1 MISKIQNK
9 NNIATY
15 KKILVKKL
23 KLIASRNPKKR
34 SRICIHKNNNEKTQE
49 MIIALSNKS
58 FIAPHIHP
66 NGKSESY
73 HVIEGKMNVYVFDKN
88 GKKIKLVKMGDYK
101 SNLDFFYRMS
111 KGYYHMPIA
120 VSKWCIYHEVYS
132 GPFIKHKDV
141 FYPKWAP
148 NEDNKQGV
156 KNFLKKIDCF
166 NEI

>member
-88 GKKIKLVKMGDYK
+88 GKKIKIVKMGDYK

-111 KGYYHMPIA
+111 RGYYHMPIA

-132 GPFIKHKDV
+132 GPFIKYKDV

-148 NEDNKQGV
+148 NEDNKQDV
-156 KNFLKKIDCF
+156 KNFLKNINYF

>member
-23 KLIASRNPKKR
+23 KLIASRNSKKR

-88 GKKIKLVKMGDYK
+88 GKKKLK
-101 SNLDFFYRMS
+101 
-111 KGYYHMPIA
+111 
-120 VSKWCIYHEVYS
+120 
-132 GPFIKHKDV
+132 
-141 FYPKWAP
+141 
-148 NEDNKQGV
+148 
-156 KNFLKKIDCF
+156 
-166 NEI
+166 

>member
-23 KLIASRNPKKR
+23 KLIGSRNSKKR

-73 HVIEGKMNVYVFDKN
+73 HVIEGKMNVYIFDKN
-88 GKKIKLVKMGDYK
+88 GKKIKIVKMGDYK

-111 KGYYHMPIA
+111 RGYYHMPIA

-132 GPFIKHKDV
+132 GPFIKYKDV

-148 NEDNKQGV
+148 NEDNKQDV
-156 KNFLKKIDCF
+156 KNFLKNINYF